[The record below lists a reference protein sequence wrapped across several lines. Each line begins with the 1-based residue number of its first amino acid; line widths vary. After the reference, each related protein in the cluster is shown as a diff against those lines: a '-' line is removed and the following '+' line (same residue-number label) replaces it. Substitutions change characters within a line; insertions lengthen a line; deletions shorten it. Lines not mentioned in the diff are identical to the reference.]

1 MTIEE
6 QKEIIRVCG
15 EKYEETDIPTI
26 IRERDFENEMAQIDA
41 EEREAEELEE
51 EKEEEEDR
59 EPDRESD
66 L

>member
-15 EKYEETDIPTI
+15 KKYEETDIPAI
-26 IRERDFENEMAQIDA
+26 IRKRDFEVEMAQVEAD
-41 EEREAEELEE
+41 EREAEELEE

-59 EPDRESD
+59 ELD